1 MSASSFFFITNIL
14 NFVLATAVFTIP
26 FPMHECGIIL
36 GTIILAITCFVSVI
50 ACTFIIEALAMK
62 NAIKKTESNLLK
74 NAIESEN
81 ENRKIKENNDQ
92 SEKVRDKKINN
103 EELKDYFY
111 IEKRYEIS
119 KLAKLLPKPLYFF
132 VVLIMIFYLYVGV
145 TSNSIIAGN
154 NLKDI
159 IGKTFN
165 KELPDYSYQIIVSV
179 FYLFVIIIAL
189 NNINNLKKFSMLI
202 MI

>member
-103 EELKDYFY
+103 EELKDDLNDDSNFD
-111 IEKRYEIS
+111 EDFEEI
-119 KLAKLLPKPLYFF
+119 K
-132 VVLIMIFYLYVGV
+132 
-145 TSNSIIAGN
+145 
-154 NLKDI
+154 
-159 IGKTFN
+159 KTF
-165 KELPDYSYQIIVSV
+165 
-179 FYLFVIIIAL
+179 
-189 NNINNLKKFSMLI
+189 
-202 MI
+202 